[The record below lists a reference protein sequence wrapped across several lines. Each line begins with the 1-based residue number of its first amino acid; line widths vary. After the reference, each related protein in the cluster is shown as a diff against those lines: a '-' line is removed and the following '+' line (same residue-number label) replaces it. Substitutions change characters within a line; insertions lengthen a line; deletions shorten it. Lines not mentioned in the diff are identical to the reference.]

1 MDVGTFKVADC
12 PGQRIDGDRNTCTEE
27 HQPGVLYRHVDERQV
42 GDALIA
48 PGPGLP
54 SSAADDEAWLRAA
67 KARRRA
73 EPVFGNPVPD
83 RWTDWYMEHCGDL
96 IPVEDAIK
104 DMTRRAWEAGYEAG
118 QLEAMKV
125 R

>member
-1 MDVGTFKVADC
+1 
-12 PGQRIDGDRNTCTEE
+12 
-27 HQPGVLYRHVDERQV
+27 
-42 GDALIA
+42 
-48 PGPGLP
+48 
-54 SSAADDEAWLRAA
+54 
-67 KARRRA
+67 
-73 EPVFGNPVPD
+73 
-83 RWTDWYMEHCGDL
+83 MEHCGDL